1 MIYYNLLIVFKNLIS
16 TCVITVP
23 VCTKKFESSQNERY
37 VPIPNW
43 MGSETTAYSR
53 NTSRVQSIK
62 NNLSF
67 QHDYMPEANLGLILQ
82 SYTLRQ

>member
-1 MIYYNLLIVFKNLIS
+1 
-16 TCVITVP
+16 
-23 VCTKKFESSQNERY
+23 
-37 VPIPNW
+37 

-62 NNLSF
+62 NNLPF
-67 QHDYMPEANLGLILQ
+67 QDDYMPEANLGLILQ